1 MGSSGQKRSRKAKK
15 GQSGKPRHL
24 PKVGTATE
32 NRLEQKGERRAVME
46 NMGVGRQTPA
56 ILKWI
61 AVILI
66 ILLVVGGVVTLIAI
80 S

>member
-15 GQSGKPRHL
+15 GHSGKPQHL

-32 NRLEQKGERRAVME
+32 ERYAIHHERDAVMD
-46 NMGVGRQTPA
+46 NMGVGSGVSP
-56 ILKWI
+56 ILKWG

-66 ILLVVGGVVTLIAI
+66 VLLVVGGVVTLSALD
-80 S
+80 